1 MPVTLT
7 SGPGCRTRAQ
17 GPAGASGAQGRLAGV
32 RPGTDLP
39 LRAVLPAVLAALDAA
54 GTAVLVA
61 PPGTGKTTLVPLAL
75 AGLLDEPDDGPSAG
89 TPPVR
94 VLVAEP
100 RRLAARAA
108 ARRMSDLVGDQVGGL
123 VGFTVRGESR
133 TSARTRV
140 EVVTTGLL
148 VQRLLADPE
157 LAGVGV
163 VMLDEVHERHLD
175 TDLALAFCVDVRA
188 ALRPDL
194 RLLATSATADAERV
208 AAALGRDAAVDGGP
222 GDGLPGGAA
231 PVVEADGVLFPV
243 EPVWCPP
250 PAGIAPPHGL
260 RVDPRLL
267 DHVATVV
274 RRALTERAGDVLVF
288 LPGAGEIGGLTGR
301 LAGATDPGGAP
312 LDVVPLHGR
321 LRGDVQ
327 DAALRP
333 TPGRRRVVLATAVAE
348 SSVTVPG
355 VRVVVD
361 AGLARVPRTDL
372 GRGLDALVT
381 VRVSRAGATQ
391 RAGRAGRE
399 APGAVYRCW
408 PEGEHE
414 RLAAQPEPE
423 VGTADLTAF
432 ALRLACWGAPRGRGL
447 ALVDAPPVA
456 ALDVAEATL
465 HGLGALDGDGR
476 ATPRGRALARVGAH
490 PRLARA
496 LLDGAPL
503 VGARRAAE
511 VVALLSDD
519 AGTGPGGA
527 GGDDLVARWRALRT
541 GRDPGS
547 QRWQD
552 ETRRLLRAV
561 EGPAA
566 RGGAPSGPAD
576 GPSLDEAAGV
586 VVGLA
591 FPERLARRRRAGDRS
606 YLMASGTAAELGDG
620 TRLADATWLA
630 IAVADR
636 PPGRRD
642 ARVRAAVPVDEA
654 TAREVGAHLLEE
666 VDEVV
671 WAGGDVRS
679 RRLERLGA
687 VVLAERPLRSPDP
700 ALVAAAVAAGL
711 RAEGLDL
718 LRWSENALALRRRL
732 AACRSGLGD
741 PWPAVDDES
750 LLAHLDLAGARSR
763 RDLLRVDVTTALRTL
778 AGWRLVATLDDVAP
792 ERVEVPSGSKVA
804 VDYTDP
810 DAPALPV
817 KVQEVFGWTA
827 SPRVAGRPLVL
838 RLLSPAGRPVAVTS
852 DLESF
857 WRNGYPGVRA
867 DLRGRYPRHPWP
879 EDPLAAAPTRRVNPR
894 RG

>member
-1 MPVTLT
+1 MTGRRSGSGAWSGSVTT
-7 SGPGCRTRAQ
+7 GPTQRRARACRHANEPSRGPHPRAGPAGRSRAQ
-17 GPAGASGAQGRLAGV
+17 GTLAGV

-75 AGLLDEPDDGPSAG
+75 AGLLDAPDDGPPAG
-89 TPPVR
+89 TSPVR

-157 LAGVGV
+157 LAAVGV

-208 AAALGRDAAVDGGP
+208 AAALGRDGAAPGGP
-222 GDGLPGGAA
+222 DDGPDDAPDDGLPAGAA

-243 EPVWCPP
+243 EPRWCPP
-250 PAGIAPPHGL
+250 PTGIAPPHGL

-267 DHVATVV
+267 DHVASVV
-274 RRALTERAGDVLVF
+274 RRALAEQAGDVLVF

-399 APGAVYRCW
+399 APGTVYRCW
-408 PEGEHE
+408 PQGEHE

-423 VGTADLTAF
+423 VATADLTAF

-447 ALVDAPPVA
+447 ALVDAPPAA

-476 ATPRGRALARVGAH
+476 AT
-490 PRLARA
+490 
-496 LLDGAPL
+496 
-503 VGARRAAE
+503 
-511 VVALLSDD
+511 
-519 AGTGPGGA
+519 
-527 GGDDLVARWRALRT
+527 
-541 GRDPGS
+541 
-547 QRWQD
+547 
-552 ETRRLLRAV
+552 
-561 EGPAA
+561 
-566 RGGAPSGPAD
+566 
-576 GPSLDEAAGV
+576 
-586 VVGLA
+586 
-591 FPERLARRRRAGDRS
+591 
-606 YLMASGTAAELGDG
+606 
-620 TRLADATWLA
+620 
-630 IAVADR
+630 
-636 PPGRRD
+636 
-642 ARVRAAVPVDEA
+642 
-654 TAREVGAHLLEE
+654 
-666 VDEVV
+666 
-671 WAGGDVRS
+671 
-679 RRLERLGA
+679 
-687 VVLAERPLRSPDP
+687 
-700 ALVAAAVAAGL
+700 
-711 RAEGLDL
+711 
-718 LRWSENALALRRRL
+718 
-732 AACRSGLGD
+732 
-741 PWPAVDDES
+741 
-750 LLAHLDLAGARSR
+750 
-763 RDLLRVDVTTALRTL
+763 
-778 AGWRLVATLDDVAP
+778 
-792 ERVEVPSGSKVA
+792 
-804 VDYTDP
+804 
-810 DAPALPV
+810 
-817 KVQEVFGWTA
+817 
-827 SPRVAGRPLVL
+827 
-838 RLLSPAGRPVAVTS
+838 
-852 DLESF
+852 
-857 WRNGYPGVRA
+857 
-867 DLRGRYPRHPWP
+867 
-879 EDPLAAAPTRRVNPR
+879 
-894 RG
+894 